1 MSHSPIRAVIVDDE
15 TSGIE
20 VLEYTLQ
27 RHCKDVEVIKSF
39 TSSLEAAEAIP
50 LLQPDV
56 LFVDVEMPQM
66 NGFELVE
73 KLSKLKIQIIFTTAY
88 NEFALKAFRVSALDY
103 LLKPIDVDEL
113 KSAVNKLKSL
123 KREENPAM
131 DALLEYMKTQQQV
144 KKISIPTD
152 KGIVFIEISQVLYCT
167 SDGPYTT
174 FQLDGGAS
182 IISSKSLGEYEQQ
195 LSDKGFYRIHNSSL
209 INVQHLKKFIRQ
221 DGGYVEMSNGEHLTV
236 SRRKRD
242 EFLDYLGH

>member
-1 MSHSPIRAVIVDDE
+1 MKDKLHAVIVDDE
-15 TSGIE
+15 VKGIE
-20 VLEYTLQ
+20 FLQYTLEKQ
-27 RHCKDVEVIKSF
+27 CPEVQVVKTF
-39 TSSLEAAEAIP
+39 TAPLEALEEIP
-50 LLQPDV
+50 ALKPDI
-56 LFVDVEMPQM
+56 LFVDVEMPRM

-73 KLSKLKIQIIFTTAY
+73 KLSKLKIQIVFTTAY

-103 LLKPIDVDEL
+103 LLKPIDADEL

-131 DALLEYMKTQQQV
+131 DALLEYMKTQQQI

-174 FQLDGGAS
+174 FQLEEGAS
-182 IISSKSLGEYEQQ
+182 IISSKSLGEYEQH

>member
-1 MSHSPIRAVIVDDE
+1 MSLSPIRAVIVDDE

-20 VLEYTLQ
+20 VLEYTLK

-56 LFVDVEMPQM
+56 LFVDVEMPQL

-73 KLSKLKIQIIFTTAY
+73 KLSKLNIQFIFTTAY

-103 LLKPIDVDEL
+103 LLKPIDADEL
-113 KSAVNKLKSL
+113 KSAVNKLKSI

-152 KGIVFIEISQVLYCT
+152 KGIVFIEISQVLYCK

-174 FQLDGGAS
+174 FQLEGGAS

-221 DGGYVEMSNGEHLTV
+221 DGGYVEMSNGQSLTV

>member
-1 MSHSPIRAVIVDDE
+1 MSLSPIRAVIVDDE

-20 VLEYTLQ
+20 VLEYTLK
-27 RHCKDVEVIKSF
+27 RHCKDVEVIRSF

-50 LLQPDV
+50 NLHPDV
-56 LFVDVEMPQM
+56 LFVDVEMPQL

-73 KLSKLKIQIIFTTAY
+73 KLSKLNIQFIFTTAY

-103 LLKPIDVDEL
+103 LLKPIDADEL
-113 KSAVNKLKSL
+113 KSAVNKLKSI

-174 FQLDGGAS
+174 FQLEGGTS

-221 DGGYVEMSNGEHLTV
+221 DGGYVEMSNGQGLTV

>member
-1 MSHSPIRAVIVDDE
+1 
-15 TSGIE
+15 
-20 VLEYTLQ
+20 
-27 RHCKDVEVIKSF
+27 
-39 TSSLEAAEAIP
+39 
-50 LLQPDV
+50 
-56 LFVDVEMPQM
+56 MPQM

-73 KLSKLKIQIIFTTAY
+73 KLSKLKIQIVFTTAY

-103 LLKPIDVDEL
+103 LLKPIDADEL
-113 KSAVNKLKSL
+113 KSAVSKLKSL

-174 FQLDGGAS
+174 FQLEGGTA

-221 DGGYVEMSNGEHLTV
+221 DGGYVEMSNGQSLTV

>member
-1 MSHSPIRAVIVDDE
+1 MSQSPIRAVIVDDE

-20 VLEYTLQ
+20 VLEYTLK
-27 RHCKDVEVIKSF
+27 RHCKDVEVIRSF

-50 LLQPDV
+50 HLRSDV
-56 LFVDVEMPQM
+56 LFVDVEMPQL

-73 KLSKLKIQIIFTTAY
+73 KLSKLSIQIIFTTAY

-103 LLKPIDVDEL
+103 LLKPIDADEL
-113 KSAVNKLKSL
+113 KNAVNKLKSI

-174 FQLDGGAS
+174 FQLEGGTA

-221 DGGYVEMSNGEHLTV
+221 DGGYVEMSNGQSLTV

>member
-27 RHCKDVEVIKSF
+27 RYCKDVEVIKSF

-73 KLSKLKIQIIFTTAY
+73 KLSKLKLQIIFTTAY

-103 LLKPIDVDEL
+103 LLKPIDADEL

-174 FQLDGGAS
+174 FQLEGGAS

>member
-1 MSHSPIRAVIVDDE
+1 MSQSPIRAVIVDDE

-20 VLEYTLQ
+20 VLEYTLK
-27 RHCKDVEVIKSF
+27 RHCKDVEVIRSF
-39 TSSLEAAEAIP
+39 TSSIEAAEVIP
-50 LLQPDV
+50 NLHPDV
-56 LFVDVEMPQM
+56 LFVDVEMPQL

-73 KLSKLKIQIIFTTAY
+73 KLNKLNIQIIFTTAY

-103 LLKPIDVDEL
+103 LLKPIDADEL
-113 KSAVNKLKSL
+113 KSAVNKLKTL

-174 FQLDGGAS
+174 FQLEGGTA

-221 DGGYVEMSNGEHLTV
+221 DGGYVEMSNGQSLTV

>member
-1 MSHSPIRAVIVDDE
+1 MSQSPIRAVIVDDE

-20 VLEYTLQ
+20 VLEYTLK
-27 RHCKDVEVIKSF
+27 RHCKDVEVIRSF

-50 LLQPDV
+50 HLRPDV
-56 LFVDVEMPQM
+56 LFVDVEMPQL

-73 KLSKLKIQIIFTTAY
+73 KLSKLSIQIIFTTAY

-103 LLKPIDVDEL
+103 LLKPIDADEL
-113 KSAVNKLKSL
+113 KNAVNKLKSI

-174 FQLDGGAS
+174 FQLEGGTA

-221 DGGYVEMSNGEHLTV
+221 DGCYVEMSNGQSLTV

>member
-1 MSHSPIRAVIVDDE
+1 MSQSPIRAVIVDDE
-15 TSGIE
+15 NSGIE
-20 VLEYTLQ
+20 VLEYTLK
-27 RHCKDVEVIKSF
+27 RHCKDVEVIRSF

-50 LLQPDV
+50 HIQPDV

-73 KLSKLKIQIIFTTAY
+73 KLSKLKIQIVFTTAY

-103 LLKPIDVDEL
+103 LLKPIDADEL
-113 KSAVNKLKSL
+113 KSAVSKLKSL

-174 FQLDGGAS
+174 FQLEGGTA

-221 DGGYVEMSNGEHLTV
+221 DGGYVEMSNGQSLTV

>member
-20 VLEYTLQ
+20 VLEYTLL

-103 LLKPIDVDEL
+103 LLKPIDADEL
-113 KSAVNKLKSL
+113 KSAVNKLKTL